1 MQTGYLKDVNLI
13 EEGERYGKEEK
24 EEPQS
29 FADRHPFITLLGFP
43 VAAPIMIGKAAVK
56 AHKNRVQKSIE
67 DMTGQEYERYVADKL
82 LRRGFRKAEVTQ
94 ASGDFGADIIATD
107 AHGRKVCIQC
117 KKYKKNV
124 GVKAVQEVI
133 AASKYYR
140 CDSSM
145 VITTAQFTAAAKKMA
160 AQTDVKL
167 EENFI

>member
-1 MQTGYLKDVNLI
+1 LKDVSSI
-13 EEGERYGKEEK
+13 EEGSNMAKK
-24 EEPQS
+24 KKKKPQS

-43 VAAPIMIGKAAVK
+43 VAAPIMIWKAAVK
-56 AHKNRVQKSIE
+56 ARKKRAQKNIE

-133 AASKYYR
+133 AASKYYG
-140 CDSSM
+140 CDSGM

-160 AQTDVKL
+160 NQTDVKL

>member
-1 MQTGYLKDVNLI
+1 MAKKKKKKQ
-13 EEGERYGKEEK
+13 
-24 EEPQS
+24 QS

-56 AHKNRVQKSIE
+56 ARKKRVQKNIE

-133 AASKYYR
+133 AASKYYG
-140 CDSSM
+140 CDSGM

>member
-1 MQTGYLKDVNLI
+1 LKDVSSI
-13 EEGERYGKEEK
+13 EEGSNMAKK
-24 EEPQS
+24 KKKKPQS
-29 FADRHPFITLLGFP
+29 FAYGHLLFTLLCLPFIIP
-43 VAAPIMIGKAAVK
+43 VMIVK
-56 AHKNRVQKSIE
+56 AILNARKKRAQKNIE

-82 LRRGFRKAEVTQ
+82 LRRGFRKAEVTK

-133 AASKYYR
+133 AASKYYG
-140 CDSSM
+140 CDSGM